1 MMWKEY
7 WLTYSLFFSRLVM
20 IPLADRLT
28 FHTGAGAFAT
38 KIKNTPGPTEC
49 VLRYSAAIRYLRSPA
64 LQ

>member
-1 MMWKEY
+1 
-7 WLTYSLFFSRLVM
+7 M
-20 IPLADRLT
+20 IPLADRFT

-38 KIKNTPGPTEC
+38 MMRNTPVPTGC